1 MMSPLLT
8 YPPEVLMDGF
18 QQSRST
24 SNLSPYEPE
33 NDAGQWSL
41 EDEVPLGCE
50 CANPALQIE
59 RWPQEA
65 PTGLHEPY

>member
-1 MMSPLLT
+1 
-8 YPPEVLMDGF
+8 MDGF

-24 SNLSPYEPE
+24 SNLSAYEPG

-59 RWPQEA
+59 RWRQEA
-65 PTGLHEPY
+65 PSQSSS